1 MRPGRSPLAI
11 AVGACLAATLLLA
24 SLASA
29 GRNQYH
35 VTAVTIKVDRG
46 ARVISGKVIADSFD
60 EHFCTSS
67 GQWPVSVRRVMP
79 GKDKKLTFGLHTN
92 FNGEWRFKV
101 RSQTL
106 KGKRVYAEV
115 PSFPNTANGYC
126 NGARSR
132 TVRAP

>member
-1 MRPGRSPLAI
+1 MALVAALA
-11 AVGACLAATLLLA
+11 VLLCA
-24 SLASA
+24 SLALA

-35 VTAVTIKVDRG
+35 VQAVTIKVDRP
-46 ARVISGKVIADSFD
+46 ARVLSGKVIVDSFD
-60 EHFCTSS
+60 AHFCTSS
-67 GQWPVSVRRVMP
+67 NDWPVNVRRVMP
-79 GKDKKLTFGLHTN
+79 GKDKKVVHTRTN
-92 FNGEWRFKV
+92 FDGEWHFKV
-101 RSQTL
+101 RSDEL